1 MLGVYVV
8 GIANLIAKLKLMEA
22 GLFGYFAEGA
32 RGHIFAFI
40 ALAFGQIPL
49 AAAEDHKYIAIFI
62 LHYAAGCIYGLVK
75 LVQLLLQGLRRDIF
89 NDAAHGVKLI
99 EMLKPETKITR
110 ECAGKQQIA
119 GGHRMLADISARIV
133 GEDERLVGIIDLLGV
148 MHKRIG
154 LANCRLWRRF
164 GAAMS
169 TQKQFAEKLLQIR
182 ALRINAQKPYTWASG
197 WKSPVYCD
205 NRMVLSH
212 PYVRDFVKSELANMV
227 LEHFP
232 EAEVIAGV
240 ATAGIAHGVMAADLL
255 KLPFIYVRSKP
266 KEHGMGNQVEGELKA
281 GQKVVVVED
290 LISTGKSSLEVV
302 EVLRA
307 AGAEVIGMCGLF
319 TYGFPAADA
328 AFAKAGVPLFT
339 ISNYGALMELAGEQK
354 LIDAEQQAS
363 LSEWRVSPATWGR

>member
-1 MLGVYVV
+1 M
-8 GIANLIAKLKLMEA
+8 
-22 GLFGYFAEGA
+22 
-32 RGHIFAFI
+32 
-40 ALAFGQIPL
+40 
-49 AAAEDHKYIAIFI
+49 
-62 LHYAAGCIYGLVK
+62 
-75 LVQLLLQGLRRDIF
+75 
-89 NDAAHGVKLI
+89 
-99 EMLKPETKITR
+99 
-110 ECAGKQQIA
+110 
-119 GGHRMLADISARIV
+119 
-133 GEDERLVGIIDLLGV
+133 
-148 MHKRIG
+148 
-154 LANCRLWRRF
+154 ANCWLWRRF
-164 GAAMS
+164 EAAMS

-182 ALRINAQKPYTWASG
+182 ALQINPQKPYTWASG

-205 NRMVLSH
+205 NRKVLSH

-232 EAEVIAGV
+232 DAEVIAGV

-319 TYGFPAADA
+319 TYGFPEADA
-328 AFAKAGVPLFT
+328 AFEKAGVPLHT
-339 ISNYGALMELAGEQK
+339 ISNYNALMELTAEQN
-354 LIDAEQQAS
+354 LIDDTQKAS
-363 LSEWRVSPATWGR
+363 LSEWRLSPSTWGR

>member
-1 MLGVYVV
+1 
-8 GIANLIAKLKLMEA
+8 
-22 GLFGYFAEGA
+22 
-32 RGHIFAFI
+32 
-40 ALAFGQIPL
+40 
-49 AAAEDHKYIAIFI
+49 
-62 LHYAAGCIYGLVK
+62 
-75 LVQLLLQGLRRDIF
+75 
-89 NDAAHGVKLI
+89 
-99 EMLKPETKITR
+99 
-110 ECAGKQQIA
+110 
-119 GGHRMLADISARIV
+119 
-133 GEDERLVGIIDLLGV
+133 
-148 MHKRIG
+148 
-154 LANCRLWRRF
+154 
-164 GAAMS
+164 MS
-169 TQKQFAEKLLQIR
+169 TQKHFAEKLLQIR
-182 ALRINAQKPYTWASG
+182 ALQINPQKPYTWASG

-205 NRMVLSH
+205 NRKVLSH

-319 TYGFPAADA
+319 TYGFPEADA

-339 ISNYGALMELAGEQK
+339 ISDYSALMELAGEQN
-354 LIDAEQQAS
+354 LIDAAQQAS
-363 LSEWRVSPATWGR
+363 LAEWRTSPATWGR